1 MKKLLPIMG
10 LSMLVSAPAM
20 AIERGEI
27 IATTCFS
34 CHGYEGKN
42 TGSAIPSLANYPASL
57 IVSQMKAFRDGTRQS
72 TVMNRHAKGYT
83 DEEIEAMAKYIGKQG
98 L

>member
-10 LSMLVSAPAM
+10 LSMLAATPTM
-20 AIERGEI
+20 AIERGEVL
-27 IATTCFS
+27 ATTCFS

-42 TGSAIPSLANYPASL
+42 TGGAIPALENYPASL

-72 TVMNRHAKGYT
+72 TVMNRHAAGYT
-83 DEEIEAMAKYIGKQG
+83 DEEIEAMAQYIGKQG